1 MKFSKSF
8 SLFKGIKREPNSF
21 SYRSRFYDGEKE
33 EREKRKKG
41 VELELAEELKE
52 NRSISLTKGR
62 KQDWMRTSY
71 KNQVFN
77 SNVII
82 IIVLIFLCFISYA
95 VIKYLDTV
103 HV

>member
-21 SYRSRFYDGEKE
+21 SYRSRFYDEEKE

-41 VELELAEELKE
+41 VELDLAEELRE
-52 NRSISLTKGR
+52 GGSISFSRGR
-62 KQDWMRTSY
+62 KQDWLRKSY

-82 IIVLIFLCFISYA
+82 IVVLIFLCFIAYA
-95 VIKYLDTV
+95 IIKYLDTV
-103 HV
+103 NV

>member
-21 SYRSRFYDGEKE
+21 SYRSRFYDEEKE

-41 VELELAEELKE
+41 VELAEELRE
-52 NRSISLTKGR
+52 GRSISFSRGR
-62 KQDWMRTSY
+62 KQDWLRKSY

-82 IIVLIFLCFISYA
+82 IIVLIFLCFIAYA
-95 VIKYLDTV
+95 IIKYLDTV
-103 HV
+103 NV